1 MRRRQAAEAD
11 DAGWANPKVLTVLLL
26 IFVCGGAVGSA
37 ATRWYLHSRMAP
49 VAAHTQMDLMGLKQ
63 LKAELQLTP
72 DQEKIVMK
80 ELDDYAKYYQNI
92 EDEREDV
99 ALHGRQRI
107 FQILT
112 PEQRKRF
119 RELFGPLVAN

>member
-1 MRRRQAAEAD
+1 MRRRARARIE
-11 DAGWANPKVLTVLLL
+11 DAGWANPRVLTVLVL
-26 IFVCGGAVGSA
+26 IFICGGAFGSA
-37 ATRWYLHSRMAP
+37 ITRSYLHRHMAASTP
-49 VAAHTQMDLMGLKQ
+49 QTRPELVGLKQ
-63 LKAELQLTP
+63 LKAALHLTP
-72 DQEKIVMK
+72 EQEKIVMK

-112 PEQRKRF
+112 PEQQKRF
-119 RELFGPLVAN
+119 KELFGPSLSN